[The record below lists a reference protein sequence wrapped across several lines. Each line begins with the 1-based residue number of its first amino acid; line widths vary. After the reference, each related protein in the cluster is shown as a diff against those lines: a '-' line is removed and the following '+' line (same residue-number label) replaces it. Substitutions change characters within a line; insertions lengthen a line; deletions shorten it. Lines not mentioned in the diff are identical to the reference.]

1 MTTLIKNA
9 LLVNEGQKLPGSLLI
24 EDELIADILP
34 SGAPLPS
41 ADKVVDAQGALL
53 LPGVIDDHAHFREPG
68 LTHKGDIASESRAA
82 LAGGVTSVMD
92 MPNVSPETTTID
104 LWEEHQ
110 ALGLR
115 HSRVNYACHFGA
127 TNTNIE
133 EIKRLDPTRVPAVKL
148 FMGSSTGN
156 MLVDKQSALRQIFRH
171 SPVLVMAHCE
181 DTGRISW
188 RMSKAQEL
196 WGDDP
201 DVCHHTWIRDEE
213 ACWLSSS
220 LAVRLARE
228 EGARLHIAHVTTQR
242 ELSLLGTSCPT
253 FSPPHLPALPPWGRE
268 PSLRSITGEACVSH
282 LLYTEDDYPR
292 LGTALKVNPSVKTE
306 ADRQALLNALRDG
319 TLTLIGS
326 DHAPHLLSEKQGGC
340 RLAASGM
347 PLVEFSLV
355 AMLDQGE
362 LSVEQIVSLMCH
374 APATLFGIEGRG
386 FLRKGYKA
394 DLTLVEQAE
403 WTLGKKDILS
413 KCGWSPLEGQ
423 TFHHRV
429 WQTYVNGRLA
439 YDHTIVDDTQRGEA
453 LRFL

>member
-9 LLVNEGQKLPGSLLI
+9 LLVNEGRKLPGSLLI
-24 EDELIADILP
+24 EDELIADIFP
-34 SGAPLPS
+34 TGAPLPS
-41 ADKVVDAQGALL
+41 ADKVVEANGALL
-53 LPGVIDDHAHFREPG
+53 MPGIIDDHVHFREPG

-92 MPNVSPETTTID
+92 MPNVSPQTTTIA
-104 LWEEHQ
+104 LWEEHE
-110 ALGLR
+110 ALGLK
-115 HSRVNYACHFGA
+115 HSRVNYACHFGT

-133 EIKRLDPTRVPAVKL
+133 EIKHIDPTRVPAVKL

-156 MLVDKQSALRQIFRH
+156 MLVDKESALRQIFRH
-171 SPVLVMAHCE
+171 SPVPVMAHCE
-181 DTGRISW
+181 ETGRISQ

-242 ELSLLGTSCPT
+242 ELSLLSGN
-253 FSPPHLPALPPWGRE
+253 
-268 PSLRSITGEACVSH
+268 ITGEACVSH
-282 LLYTEDDYPR
+282 LLYTEDDYQR

-306 ADRQALLNALRDG
+306 SDRQALLQALRHG

-347 PLVEFSLV
+347 PLVQFSLIS
-355 AMLDQGE
+355 MLEQGE
-362 LSVEQIVSLMCH
+362 VSVEQIVSLMCH

-394 DLTLVEQAE
+394 DLALVEQTE
-403 WTLGKKDILS
+403 WTLSKEDILS

-423 TFHHRV
+423 TFHHRI
-429 WQTYVNGRLA
+429 WQTYVNGCLA
-439 YDHTIVDDTQRGEA
+439 YDHAIVDDTHRGEA
-453 LRFL
+453 LHFIR